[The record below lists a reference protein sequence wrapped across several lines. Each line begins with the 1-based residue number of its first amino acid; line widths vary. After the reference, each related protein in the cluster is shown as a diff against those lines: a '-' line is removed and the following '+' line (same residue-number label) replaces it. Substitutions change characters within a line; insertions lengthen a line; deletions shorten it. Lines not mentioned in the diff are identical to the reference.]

1 MEMNQRW
8 FLTMTLK
15 NSGVTELDLHKNS
28 KDNNASWKDFQQM
41 LWIKTDFQTK
51 RFIFLNK
58 VGLGRRKGQTDNP
71 FPMPSSFSKSHVWS
85 LQSCST
91 FGDPMDCSPPNS
103 SAHGISQTRILGWLL
118 FPSPGDLPN
127 PGIKPTSPVS
137 YIARIKPTSPVSPT
151 LQGSNPHLLCLLH
164 CKHLHLHYIYCWAT
178 PEAHSARH

>member
-1 MEMNQRW
+1 MNIWNGNESEMVPNDDFGKTQG
-8 FLTMTLK
+8 
-15 NSGVTELDLHKNS
+15 STELDLHKNS

-58 VGLGRRKGQTDNP
+58 VGLGRRKRQTDNP

-118 FPSPGDLPN
+118 FPPPGDLPN

-151 LQGSNPHLLCLLH
+151 LQAFAFTLHLLLSHPRSPFSKTL
-164 CKHLHLHYIYCWAT
+164 I
-178 PEAHSARH
+178 